1 MSSKYQLPNIASSP
15 KVANSLRLT
24 KKSEKVRSL
33 QTEETK
39 ELPEVSYQVNVSQR
53 ILPTTSSQFF
63 QSSLNNPQY
72 NQSQSSSYL
81 LQRGSQPA
89 AHLLQRSNS
98 TSQVQGQTN
107 TGISQLSRVTSGSRL
122 MEGSRLGRIQLQQT
136 QPGYMQLQQGQTQI
150 AVNKEITYENKAT
163 KTTSYV
169 QVPVYEAQY
178 MEVQE
183 DTVLVGIDCEL
194 VKLRL
199 LLKEKD
205 VELEV
210 LRAKAGETQK
220 EYKPM
225 QNFNLNI
232 SEEDMDFKTKNEKLI
247 IENRMFR
254 QEIELKKS
262 QIEELEGR
270 LNFFQK
276 KMAENEEKHER
287 AKKGGAHKEPIE
299 TPTSPGIDPNLL
311 RECAEKI
318 EFLKKELLGKD

>member
-1 MSSKYQLPNIASSP
+1 
-15 KVANSLRLT
+15 
-24 KKSEKVRSL
+24 
-33 QTEETK
+33 
-39 ELPEVSYQVNVSQR
+39 
-53 ILPTTSSQFF
+53 
-63 QSSLNNPQY
+63 
-72 NQSQSSSYL
+72 
-81 LQRGSQPA
+81 
-89 AHLLQRSNS
+89 
-98 TSQVQGQTN
+98 
-107 TGISQLSRVTSGSRL
+107 

-225 QNFNLNI
+225 QNFNRYFHGHI
-232 SEEDMDFKTKNEKLI
+232 T
-247 IENRMFR
+247 
-254 QEIELKKS
+254 
-262 QIEELEGR
+262 
-270 LNFFQK
+270 
-276 KMAENEEKHER
+276 
-287 AKKGGAHKEPIE
+287 
-299 TPTSPGIDPNLL
+299 
-311 RECAEKI
+311 
-318 EFLKKELLGKD
+318 